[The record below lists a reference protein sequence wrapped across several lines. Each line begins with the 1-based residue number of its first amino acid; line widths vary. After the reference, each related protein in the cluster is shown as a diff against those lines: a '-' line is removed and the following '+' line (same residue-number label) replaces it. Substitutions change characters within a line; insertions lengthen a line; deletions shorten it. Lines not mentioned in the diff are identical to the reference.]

1 MPCAVVESEEELQN
15 LIEKIELDQ
24 GVKFVKHRQQ
34 HPTTT
39 LSTMEQLPNSMNSV
53 ACGAVGPYTLYPTSF
68 ASIRTLVTD
77 EVIDAYLHLI
87 TQNRGDIYHI
97 NCVVMTSIFC
107 GRGNIHLHSLLQQV
121 NIDNYTEYWGP

>member
-39 LSTMEQLPNSMNSV
+39 CKWYRNSYWRHYCELELAYRWVSV
-53 ACGAVGPYTLYPTSF
+53 SRISHEPLRGAAIL
-68 ASIRTLVTD
+68 
-77 EVIDAYLHLI
+77 
-87 TQNRGDIYHI
+87 
-97 NCVVMTSIFC
+97 CVKLTVSK
-107 GRGNIHLHSLLQQV
+107 RV
-121 NIDNYTEYWGP
+121 R